1 MALFKNKTEKVTKK
15 DDVKTSAVESAVV
28 ANPLSASLQNFSI
41 IQPRISEK
49 AAKLAQIGKYIFL
62 VKGNA
67 NKVVIK
73 KAVEKDYKVH
83 VTQINIIRNKAKEIT
98 FGRFKG
104 ERSGF
109 KKAIVTLKKGETI
122 ENPETK

>member
-1 MALFKNKTEKVTKK
+1 MALFKNKTEKAEKK
-15 DDVKTSAVESAVV
+15 SDVKTSAVSDVV
-28 ANPLSASLQNFSI
+28 ANPISVVAQNFSI

-62 VKGNA
+62 VNGKA
-67 NKVVIK
+67 NKVQVK

-83 VTQINIIRNKAKEIT
+83 VTQVNIIRNKSKAIT
-98 FGRFKG
+98 FGRFQG

-109 KKAIVTLKKGETI
+109 KKAIVTLKKGESI